1 MAVLRQK
8 KRNIIIAAI
17 AGLAV
22 GIIPTGIIAGIV
34 WNKYYNL
41 DRTITEEKEKYRLYT
56 GYVLNSG
63 LARGHVITED
73 DIREIAFYST
83 SDIESVDASGLMG
96 KTLRQETKEGIIITE
111 PMVYEDTGVE
121 DSLRM
126 YMFNYIAVPDGVDNG
141 TMFDIRISFPNGEDY
156 IVAKGKTLESR
167 TEEGIFI
174 NATERELLMISSAYV
189 DTTVYEG
196 AKIYA
201 SIYVSDYQPYSV
213 VNYPVNLYVTKLA
226 DWNPN
231 LIEEIKEEA
240 DVEKRQVLEENL
252 YEFMGV
258 SIGNAYY
265 NE

>member
-8 KRNIIIAAI
+8 KRNMIIAAI

-22 GIIPTGIIAGIV
+22 GLVPTGIIAGVI
-34 WNKYYNL
+34 WNRYNTL
-41 DRTITEEKEKYRLYT
+41 DRYITEEKEKYKLYT
-56 GYVLNSG
+56 GYVLNEE
-63 LARGHVITED
+63 LARGHVVAEQ
-73 DIREIAFYST
+73 DIREITFYST
-83 SDIESVDASGLMG
+83 SDLKSVEISKLIGR
-96 KTLRQETKEGIIITE
+96 TLRQGTEEGIIITE
-111 PMVYEDTGVE
+111 PMVYEDTGLE

-126 YMFNYIAVPDGVDNG
+126 YMFDYITVPQEIDNG
-141 TMFDIRISFPNGEDY
+141 AMFDIRIAFPNGEDY
-156 IVAKGKTLESR
+156 IVAKGKTLEAR

-201 SIYVSDYQPYSV
+201 SIYVSDYQPLSV
-213 VNYPVNLYVTKLA
+213 VNYPVNLYVTRLS

-231 LIEEIKEEA
+231 LIEEIKEEM
-240 DVEKRQVLEENL
+240 DVEKRQVLEQNL

-265 NE
+265 E

>member
-8 KRNIIIAAI
+8 KRNIIIAAVV
-17 AGLAV
+17 GLAV
-22 GIIPTGIIAGIV
+22 GILPTGIITGIV
-34 WNKYYNL
+34 LGKYNNLNK
-41 DRTITEEKEKYRLYT
+41 TITEEKAKYKLYT
-56 GYVLNSG
+56 GYVLNSE
-63 LARGHVITED
+63 LARGHVMAAE

-83 SDIESVDASGLMG
+83 SDIESVDAAGLIG
-96 KTLRQETKEGIIITE
+96 KTLRQETKEGIIITG
-111 PMVYEDTGVE
+111 PMVYDDTGIE
-121 DSLRM
+121 DNLRM
-126 YMFNYIAVPDGVDNG
+126 YMFDYIAVPEEVDNG

-174 NATERELLMISSAYV
+174 NATERERLMLSSAYV

-231 LIEEIKEEA
+231 LIEEIERET
-240 DVEKRQVLEENL
+240 DVEKRQVLEKNL

>member
-8 KRNIIIAAI
+8 KRNILIAAI
-17 AGLAV
+17 AGLAA
-22 GIIPTGIIAGIV
+22 GILPTGIIAGV
-34 WNKYYNL
+34 TWNRYNTL
-41 DRTITEEKEKYRLYT
+41 NRFIAEEKERYKPYT
-56 GYVLNSG
+56 GCVLNSE
-63 LARGHVITED
+63 LARGHVMTAE
-73 DIREIAFYST
+73 DIREITFYSA
-83 SDIESVDASGLMG
+83 SDLESVEVSGLIG

-111 PMVYEDTGVE
+111 PMVYDDMGLEDN
-121 DSLRM
+121 LRM
-126 YMFNYIAVPDGVDNG
+126 YMFDYIAIPDEVDNG

-201 SIYVSDYQPYSV
+201 SIYVTDYQPLSV
-213 VNYPVNLYVTKLA
+213 VNYPVNLYVTKLS

-265 NE
+265 E

>member
-8 KRNIIIAAI
+8 KRNILIAAI
-17 AGLAV
+17 AGLAA
-22 GIIPTGIIAGIV
+22 GILPAGVIAGII
-34 WNKYYNL
+34 WNRYHTL
-41 DRTITEEKEKYRLYT
+41 DRLVTEEKERYKLYT
-56 GYVLNSG
+56 GYVLNSE
-63 LARGHVITED
+63 LARGHVMTAD
-73 DIREIAFYST
+73 DIREISFYST
-83 SDIESVDASGLMG
+83 SDIESVDASGLIG
-96 KTLRQETKEGIIITE
+96 KTLRQETKEGIIITG
-111 PMVYEDTGVE
+111 PMVYEDTGLE
-121 DSLRM
+121 DNLRM
-126 YMFNYIAVPDGVDNG
+126 YMFDYITIPDEVDNG

-201 SIYVSDYQPYSV
+201 SIYVSDYQPLSV
-213 VNYPVNLYVTKLA
+213 VNYPVNLYVTKLS

-231 LIEEIKEEA
+231 LIEEIKEEM
-240 DVEKRQVLEENL
+240 DVEKRQILEENL

-265 NE
+265 E

>member
-8 KRNIIIAAI
+8 KRNILIAAI
-17 AGLAV
+17 VGLAV
-22 GIIPTGIIAGIV
+22 GILPAGTIAGII
-34 WNKYYNL
+34 WNRYRTL
-41 DRTITEEKEKYRLYT
+41 DHLVTEEKEKYKPYT

-63 LARGHVITED
+63 LARGHVMTAE
-73 DIREIAFYST
+73 DIREITFYST
-83 SDIESVDASGLMG
+83 SDIESVDVSGLIG
-96 KTLRQETKEGIIITE
+96 RTLRQETKEGIIITE
-111 PMVYEDTGVE
+111 PMVYEDTGIE
-121 DSLRM
+121 DNLRM
-126 YMFNYIAVPDGVDNG
+126 YMFDYIEVPKEVDNG

-156 IVAKGKTLESR
+156 VVAKGKTIESR

-196 AKIYA
+196 TKIYT
-201 SIYVSDYQPYSV
+201 SIYVSDYQPLSE
-213 VNYPVNLYVTKLA
+213 VNYPVNLYVTKLS

-231 LIEEIKEEA
+231 LIEEIKEET

-265 NE
+265 E

>member
-8 KRNIIIAAI
+8 KRNILIAAI
-17 AGLAV
+17 AGLAA
-22 GIIPTGIIAGIV
+22 GILPAGAIAGIM
-34 WNKYYNL
+34 WNRYHTL
-41 DRTITEEKEKYRLYT
+41 DRRVTEEKERYKLYT
-56 GYVLNSG
+56 GYVLNSE
-63 LARGHVITED
+63 LARGHVMTAE
-73 DIREIAFYST
+73 DIREVAFYST
-83 SDIESVDASGLMG
+83 TDIESVDLSGLIG

-111 PMVYEDTGVE
+111 PMVYEDPGLE
-121 DSLRM
+121 DNLRM
-126 YMFNYIAVPDGVDNG
+126 YMFDYITVPSEADNG

-167 TEEGIFI
+167 TEEGVFI

-201 SIYVSDYQPYSV
+201 SIYVSDYQPLSV
-213 VNYPVNLYVTKLA
+213 VNYPVNLYVTKLS

-231 LIEEIKEEA
+231 LIEEIKEET
-240 DVEKRQVLEENL
+240 DVEKRQILEENL

-265 NE
+265 E

>member
-8 KRNIIIAAI
+8 KRNILIAVI

-22 GIIPTGIIAGIV
+22 GILPTGIIAGIL
-34 WNKYYNL
+34 WNRYNTL
-41 DRTITEEKEKYRLYT
+41 DRLVTEEKERYKPYT
-56 GYVLNSG
+56 GYVLNSQ
-63 LARGHVITED
+63 LARGHVMTAD
-73 DIREIAFYST
+73 DIREITFYSA
-83 SDIESVDASGLMG
+83 SDLETVDVSGLIGM
-96 KTLRQETKEGIIITE
+96 TLRQETKEGIIITE
-111 PMVYEDTGVE
+111 PMVYKDTGLE
-121 DSLRM
+121 DNLRM
-126 YMFNYIAVPDGVDNG
+126 YMFDYIAIPKEADNG
-141 TMFDIRISFPNGEDY
+141 AMFDIRISFPNGEDY

-201 SIYVSDYQPYSV
+201 SIYVTDYQSLSV
-213 VNYPVNLYVTKLA
+213 VNYPVNLYVTRLS

-231 LIEEIKEEA
+231 LIEEIKENM

-265 NE
+265 E